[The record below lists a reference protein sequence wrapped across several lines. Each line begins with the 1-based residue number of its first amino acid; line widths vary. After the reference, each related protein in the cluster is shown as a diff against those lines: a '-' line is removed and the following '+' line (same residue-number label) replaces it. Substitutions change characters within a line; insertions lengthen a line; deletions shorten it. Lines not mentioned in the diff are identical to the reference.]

1 MNGKIINIYGK
12 DYLKMNKG
20 FDALLAK
27 ISECS
32 MKKVSVAN
40 AQDDA
45 VLEAVRAAKDKNIA
59 DAILVG
65 DEDKIKEIAAS
76 KNIDVSDF
84 EMVDVKDMIEAART
98 AVKLVHDGK
107 ADMYMKGLID
117 TKDFLRSVLDKE
129 VGLRTG
135 NPLSHVAVFEV
146 EGYDRLLFLS
156 DVAFIPYPTLE
167 DKVGII
173 KNTVEVAQACGIAC
187 PKVAPVAAVEVVNP
201 KMPVTVEAAE
211 LTKMNEEGQIEGCIV
226 DGPLSL
232 DLAIDPEAARHKGA
246 TGRKIVG
253 DADVILFPDIHAGN
267 LVYKCLVHTANV
279 KNGCILTGTKAP
291 VILTSRS
298 DEFETK
304 VNSIAL
310 AAIVAE
316 ELSKTR

>member
-1 MNGKIINIYGK
+1 MS
-12 DYLKMNKG
+12 KG
-20 FDALLAK
+20 FEELLQKVKNCSTKK
-27 ISECS
+27 IAVC
-32 MKKVSVAN
+32 V

-45 VLEAVRAAKDKNIA
+45 VLEAVKAAKEQGIA

-65 DEDKIKEIAAS
+65 DEDKIKEIAATMS
-76 KNIDVSDF
+76 MDLSAYEII
-84 EMVDVKDMIEAART
+84 DVKDVTEASLT

-117 TKDFLRSVLDKE
+117 TKGFLKSVLDKE

-135 NPLSHVAVFEV
+135 KPLSHVALFEI
-146 EGYDRLLFLS
+146 EGYEKMFFLT

-167 DKVGII
+167 DKKGII
-173 KNTVEVAQACGIAC
+173 SNTVEVAHACGVAC
-187 PKVAPVAAVEVVNP
+187 PKVAPLAAVEVVNP
-201 KMPVTVEAAE
+201 KMPATVEAAE
-211 LTKMNEEGQIEGCIV
+211 LTRMNEEGEITGCIV
-226 DGPLSL
+226 DGPLSM
-232 DLAIDPEAARHKGA
+232 DLAIDPEAARHKGT

-253 DADVILFPDIHAGN
+253 DADILLFPDIHAGN
-267 LVYKCLVHTANV
+267 ITYKTLVHTANV

-298 DEFETK
+298 DSFETK

-316 ELSKTR
+316 ELSKN

>member
-1 MNGKIINIYGK
+1 
-12 DYLKMNKG
+12 MNKG
-20 FDALLAK
+20 FDTLLAK

-32 MKKVSVAN
+32 IKKVAVAN

-65 DEDKIKEIAAS
+65 DEDKIKDIAAS
-76 KNIDVSDF
+76 KDINIYDF
-84 EMVDVKDMIEAART
+84 EIIDVKDMIEAART

-117 TKDFLRSVLDKE
+117 TKDFLKSVLDKE

-167 DKVGII
+167 DKAGII
-173 KNTVEVAQACGIAC
+173 KNTVEVAQACGIEC

-211 LTKMNEEGQIEGCIV
+211 LTKMNEEGQITGCIV

-246 TGRKIVG
+246 TDRKIVG

-316 ELSKTR
+316 ELGKNK

>member
-1 MNGKIINIYGK
+1 MNN
-12 DYLKMNKG
+12 
-20 FDALLAK
+20 FDALLEK
-27 ISECS
+27 ISTCS
-32 MKKVSVAN
+32 KKKVAVAV

-45 VLEAVRAAKDKNIA
+45 VLEAVQAAKERNIA

-65 DEDKIKEIAAS
+65 DEDKIKEVAAS
-76 KNIDVSDF
+76 LNMSLDGYEII
-84 EMVDVKDMIEAART
+84 DVKDNTEAALT

-117 TKDFLRSVLDKE
+117 TKGFLKSVLDKE

-135 NPLSHVAVFEV
+135 KPLSHVALFEV
-146 EGYDRLLFLS
+146 EGLEKMLYLT

-173 KNTVEVAQACGIAC
+173 ENTVEVAHACGVEC
-187 PKVAPVAAVEVVNP
+187 PKVAPLAAVEVVNP
-201 KMPVTVEAAE
+201 KMPATVEAAE
-211 LTKMNEEGQIEGCIV
+211 LAKMNEEGKITGCIV
-226 DGPLSL
+226 DGPLSM

-246 TGRKIVG
+246 TDRKIVG
-253 DADVILFPDIHAGN
+253 DADILLFPDIHAGN
-267 LVYKCLVHTANV
+267 LVYKTLVHTANV

-298 DEFETK
+298 DTFETK

-316 ELSKTR
+316 SMAKNN

>member
-1 MNGKIINIYGK
+1 
-12 DYLKMNKG
+12 MNKG

-27 ISECS
+27 IGECS
-32 MKKVSVAN
+32 VKKVAVAN

-76 KNIDVSDF
+76 KNINISDF
-84 EMVDVKDMIEAART
+84 KIVDVKDMIEAART
-98 AVKLVHDGK
+98 AVKLVHDGE

-117 TKDFLRSVLDKE
+117 TKDFLKSVLDKE
-129 VGLRTG
+129 IGLRTG
-135 NPLSHVAVFEV
+135 KPLSHVAVFEI

-167 DKVGII
+167 DKAGII
-173 KNTVEVAQACGIAC
+173 KNTVEVAQACGIEC

-211 LTKMNEEGQIEGCIV
+211 LTKMNEEGQITGCIV

-310 AAIVAE
+310 AATVAE
-316 ELSKTR
+316 ELSKKND